1 MPSRFAESVSP
12 LVVVDSKGKVIAL
25 ESPSSKSKKKR
36 KLVKASEGEPKRSKF
51 MSCAMHEVETV
62 EVCFCFRAVALTC
75 IHAFFFICLI
85 LLCVIF

>member
-25 ESPSSKSKKKR
+25 ESPSSKLKKKR

-62 EVCFCFRAVALTC
+62 ETVIESYPTLALRG
-75 IHAFFFICLI
+75 LDP
-85 LLCVIF
+85 